1 MTYKYIIGIA
11 AIIMVNMF
19 FVLFQYIVPSIPP
32 AIYSPYKIWISAL
45 IIFWM
50 LLNKVGGF
58 NI

>member
-32 AIYSPYKIWISAL
+32 AIYSPYKIWI
-45 IIFWM
+45 
-50 LLNKVGGF
+50 
-58 NI
+58 